1 MSQIQKEKWN
11 SRMGVI
17 FAVSGSAVGL
27 GNFLRFP
34 GLVAEY
40 GGGAFMIAYIISFL
54 LIGLPICWAEW
65 AMGRQGGQNGF
76 NSSPGIFSVDKSEPP
91 LFRYLRVLLFLL
103 FALTIYII

>member
-1 MSQIQKEKWN
+1 MNLLYCYLIIIIDVILNNLIILGMDKSNSQTWN
-11 SRMGVI
+11 SKLGAI

-40 GGGAFMIAYIISFL
+40 GGGAFMIAYIISFI

-65 AMGRQGGQNGF
+65 TLGETR
-76 NSSPGIFSVDKSEPP
+76 
-91 LFRYLRVLLFLL
+91 R
-103 FALTIYII
+103 

>member
-1 MSQIQKEKWN
+1 MTNQAKEKWN
-11 SRMGVI
+11 SRVGVI

-65 AMGRQGGQNGF
+65 AMGRRGGVLGY
-76 NSSPGIFSVDKSEPP
+76 NSAPGIFAAITEKK
-91 LFRYLRVLLFLL
+91 
-103 FALTIYII
+103 TI